1 MRPGQGTDVR
11 GEQHERTCPRSELQH
26 GYAGQR
32 LAHVQRARP
41 RKAPRVC
48 SQAVG
53 RDRHPH
59 TLSAWGQRLRTS
71 RAVGSMLRGH

>member
-26 GYAGQR
+26 GYA
-32 LAHVQRARP
+32 ARP
-41 RKAPRVC
+41 RKAPRVR

-59 TLSAWGQRLRTS
+59 TLSAWGQRLCTS